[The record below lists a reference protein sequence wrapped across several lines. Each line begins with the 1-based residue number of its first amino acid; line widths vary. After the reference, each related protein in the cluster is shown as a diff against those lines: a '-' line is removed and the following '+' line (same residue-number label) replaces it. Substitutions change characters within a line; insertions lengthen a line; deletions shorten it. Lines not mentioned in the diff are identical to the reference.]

1 MKILIVDDESDICEL
16 IGFIVQDI
24 FPSDT
29 DTLLAYSGNEAIKIL
44 KENDDI
50 EICICDHNMA
60 DGMGPDVLKYL
71 IEVKSKT
78 KFVLC
83 STVIPSD
90 KPNDYPAGFVYTN
103 IQKPEIGIGI
113 EHLFHLVEKSMLEK
127 LKCMS
132 DEFFP
137 VKVHVLSLMEAL
149 PADIYIRMS
158 DNKFIKCINQSE
170 EFSSADKE
178 KYTQKFVAE
187 LYMKKGE
194 HSPSVNEI
202 ILDTVQK
209 IMERRNLPLT
219 EKLNIAHSQLVVL
232 IKFTG
237 ITPELAESSKK
248 NIQQSV
254 ALIMKNPLAAD
265 FWKEMNFL
273 GEYPSTLYT
282 LHSLLASIV
291 VKKLHWSSEATMYK
305 LSLSAFLQ
313 DISLDSIPLMEIC
326 DNQEFIEK
334 QSRFTPA
341 EVKKY
346 LEHPQRAI
354 EVLASFKEIPPDVDR
369 LLLEQHE
376 MPDGTGFPRKLN
388 ANQLGPLT
396 CVFIITGIFARHILK
411 DKSSFD
417 VGAFAILLEGKGY
430 SRGNFK
436 ESFEVIKSMRKI

>member
-24 FPSDT
+24 FPSET
-29 DTLLAYSGNEAIKIL
+29 QTLLAYSGNEAIKIL
-44 KENDDI
+44 KENEDI
-50 EICICDHNMA
+50 EYCICDHNMA
-60 DGMGPDVLKYL
+60 DGMGPDVLKFL
-71 IEVKSKT
+71 MEVKSKT

-83 STVIPSD
+83 STVVPRD
-90 KPNDYPAGFVYTN
+90 KPRDYPVEFVFTN

-113 EHLFHLVEKSMLEK
+113 EHLFHLVEKSMQEK
-127 LKCMS
+127 TKYIS
-132 DEFFP
+132 EEFFP
-137 VKVHVLSLMEAL
+137 VKVHVLSLMGIL

-178 KYTQKFVAE
+178 KYTQKFVDE

-194 HSPSVNEI
+194 YGTSVNEI

-209 IMERRNLPLT
+209 IMERRNLPLS
-219 EKLNIAHSQLVVL
+219 EKMNIAHSQLVGL

-237 ITPELAESSKK
+237 ITPELAELSKK

-254 ALIMKNPLAAD
+254 ALIIKHPLASE
-265 FWKEMNFL
+265 FWKEMNLL

-282 LHSLLASIV
+282 LHSLLSSMV
-291 VKKLHWSSEATMYK
+291 VRKLHWSSEATMYK

-326 DNQEFIEK
+326 DNQEFLEK
-334 QSRFTPA
+334 QSRFTRA
-341 EVKKY
+341 DVRKY

-354 EVLASFKEIPPDVDR
+354 EILASFKEIPPDVDR

-376 MPDGTGFPRKLN
+376 MPDGSGFPRKLN

-411 DKSSFD
+411 EKSSFD
-417 VGAFAILLEGKGY
+417 VGAFAIHLEGKGY

-436 ESFEVIKSMRKI
+436 ESFEVIKSMKKV